1 MYGGLTMIV
10 SNSTQSSRKSKQ
22 TQQSTKPQ
30 AKKQISPLRQ
40 RMICDMELAGYTQGT
55 HQSYIGAV
63 VKLQDHYT
71 IRPDKL
77 TEKQVQQYIFWLRD
91 EKRVAQ
97 GTFQTNWAG
106 IKFFYYHT
114 LGVDWTLFTR
124 KKVRQPLRKRL
135 PVPIAWEDGHRL
147 IAALQKPGY
156 QLCCSFMLALGLRIG
171 DVVVL
176 PVDSIDATQM
186 LVRVIGKR
194 NKERVVPLPDTLLVA
209 LRRFWL
215 THRHPRLL
223 FPNRRGTAPL
233 CQKSLR
239 HAFNQARDT
248 LGIPKTIKP
257 HSLRHGFATHLLEN
271 GVDIRI
277 VQMLLGHASL
287 RSTEI
292 YTHLTKP
299 MCDNLRH
306 QLDRMFADLFTQ
318 GGNHD

>member
-1 MYGGLTMIV
+1 MIG
-10 SNSTQSSRKSKQ
+10 
-22 TQQSTKPQ
+22 
-30 AKKQISPLRQ
+30 
-40 RMICDMELAGYTQGT
+40 DMELAGLTGGTQ
-55 HQSYIGAV
+55 QNYIRAV
-63 VKLQDHYT
+63 VMLQDHYT

-91 EKRVAQ
+91 EKKVAK
-97 GTFQTNWAG
+97 GTFQSNWAG

-124 KKVRQPLRKRL
+124 KKVRPPLRKRL
-135 PVPIAWEDGHRL
+135 PVPIAWQDGHRL
-147 IAALQKPGY
+147 IGALQRPDY

-171 DVVVL
+171 DVVALTVN
-176 PVDSIDATQM
+176 SIDAPQM

-194 NKERVVPLPDTLLVA
+194 NKERVVPLPQTLLVA
-209 LRRFWL
+209 LRKFWL

-223 FPNRRGTAPL
+223 FPNGRGTAPL
-233 CQKSLR
+233 CVESLR
-239 HAFNQARDT
+239 QAFNQARDT
-248 LGIPKTIKP
+248 LGMAKAIKP

-277 VQMLLGHASL
+277 VQILLGHASL

-299 MCDNLRH
+299 MCENLRH
-306 QLDRMFADLFTQ
+306 QIDRMFADLFTQ
-318 GGNHD
+318 GGRHD

>member
-1 MYGGLTMIV
+1 MIR
-10 SNSTQSSRKSKQ
+10 SNGKQSSRKSNQ
-22 TQQSTKPQ
+22 TLHSTKPQ
-30 AKKQISPLRQ
+30 AKKQVSPLRQ
-40 RMICDMELAGYTQGT
+40 RMISDMELAGYTQGT
-55 HQSYIGAV
+55 QQNYIGAV
-63 VKLQDHYT
+63 VKLQDHYR

-91 EKRVAQ
+91 EKKVPK

-114 LGVDWTLFTR
+114 LGVDWPLITR
-124 KKVRQPLRKRL
+124 KKVRQPLCKRL

-171 DVVVL
+171 DVVALTVS
-176 PVDSIDATQM
+176 SIDATQM

-194 NKERVVPLPDTLLVA
+194 NKERVVPLPQTLLVA

-215 THRHPRLL
+215 THRHRRLL
-223 FPNRRGTAPL
+223 FPNHRGTAPL
-233 CQKSLR
+233 CEKSLR

-248 LGIPKTIKP
+248 LGIPKNIKP
-257 HSLRHGFATHLLEN
+257 HSLRHGFATHLLEK

-277 VQMLLGHASL
+277 VQILLGHASL

-318 GGNHD
+318 GGRHE

>member
-1 MYGGLTMIV
+1 MVTRDGKQLARE
-10 SNSTQSSRKSKQ
+10 NSVARQSA
-22 TQQSTKPQ
+22 KPQ
-30 AKKQISPLRQ
+30 ARPKISSLRQ
-40 RMICDMELAGYTQGT
+40 RMIDDMELAGYTPGT
-55 HQSYIGAV
+55 QQAYIGAV

-91 EKRVAQ
+91 QKKVAK
-97 GTFQTNWAG
+97 GTFQSNWAG

-114 LGVDWTLFTR
+114 LGVDWPLVTR

-147 IAALQKPGY
+147 IAALERPDY
-156 QLCCSFMLALGLRIG
+156 QLCCSLMLALGLRIG
-171 DVVVL
+171 DVVPLTVH
-176 PVDSIDATQM
+176 SIDATQM

-194 NKERVVPLPDTLLVA
+194 NKERVLPLPETLLAA

-215 THRHPRLL
+215 THRHRRLL
-223 FPNRRGTAPL
+223 FPNGRGTAPL
-233 CQKSLR
+233 CVNSLR

-277 VQMLLGHASL
+277 VQILLGHASL

-292 YTHLTKP
+292 YTHLTQP
-299 MCDNLRH
+299 MCENLRN

-318 GGNHD
+318 GGSHE

>member
-1 MYGGLTMIV
+1 MIV
-10 SNSTQSSRKSKQ
+10 SNSKQSSRKSKQ
-22 TQQSTKPQ
+22 TLQSTEPQ
-30 AKKQISPLRQ
+30 AKKQVSPLRQ
-40 RMICDMELAGYTQGT
+40 RMIRDMELAGYTQGT
-55 HQSYIGAV
+55 QQSYIGAI

-91 EKRVAQ
+91 QKKVAK
-97 GTFQTNWAG
+97 GTFQAKWAG

-147 IAALQKPGY
+147 IAALKRPDY
-156 QLCCSFMLALGLRIG
+156 QLCCSLMLALGLRIG
-171 DVVVL
+171 DVVALTVN
-176 PVDSIDATQM
+176 SIDATQM

-194 NKERVVPLPDTLLVA
+194 NKERVLPLPETLLVA

-215 THRHPRLL
+215 THRHRRLL

-233 CQKSLR
+233 CVKSLR
-239 HAFNQARDT
+239 HAFNQARDS
-248 LGIPKTIKP
+248 LGIPMNIKP

-277 VQMLLGHASL
+277 VQMLLFFNDTAT
-287 RSTEI
+287 TEI

-299 MCDNLRH
+299 MCENLRH

-318 GGNHD
+318 GGSHD

>member
-1 MYGGLTMIV
+1 MIV
-10 SNSTQSSRKSKQ
+10 CHSKQSSRKSKQ
-22 TQQSTKPQ
+22 TLQGTKPQ
-30 AKKQISPLRQ
+30 NKKQVSPLRQ
-40 RMICDMELAGYTQGT
+40 GMIRDMELAGYTQGT
-55 HQSYIGAV
+55 QQSYIGAV

-71 IRPDKL
+71 IRPDRL

-91 EKRVAQ
+91 EKQVAK
-97 GTFQTNWAG
+97 GTFQANWAG

-114 LGVDWTLFTR
+114 LGVDWPLFTR

-135 PVPIAWEDGHRL
+135 PVPIAWADGHRL
-147 IAALQKPGY
+147 IAALKRPDY

-171 DVVVL
+171 DVVAL
-176 PVDSIDATQM
+176 TVDSMDATGM
-186 LVRVIGKR
+186 LVHVIGKR
-194 NKERVVPLPDTLLVA
+194 NKERVVPLPQTLLLA

-223 FPNRRGTAPL
+223 FPNRKGTAPL
-233 CQKSLR
+233 CDKSLR
-239 HAFNQARDT
+239 QGFNQARDS
-248 LGIPKTIKP
+248 LGIPKTITP

-299 MCDNLRH
+299 MCDNLRR
-306 QLDRMFADLFTQ
+306 QLDHMFADLFTQ

>member
-1 MYGGLTMIV
+1 MYGELSMVTRDGKQ
-10 SNSTQSSRKSKQ
+10 STSQSKQ
-22 TQQSTKPQ
+22 TLKSTKPR
-30 AKKQISPLRQ
+30 AKKQVSPLRQ
-40 RMICDMELAGYTQGT
+40 RMISDMELAGYTPGTQQG
-55 HQSYIGAV
+55 YIGAV
-63 VKLQDHYT
+63 VKLQDHYR
-71 IRPDKL
+71 IRPDEL

-91 EKRVAQ
+91 EKKVPK
-97 GTFQTNWAG
+97 GTFQSNWAG

-114 LGVDWTLFTR
+114 LGVDWPLITR

-147 IAALQKPGY
+147 IAALKKPGY
-156 QLCCSFMLALGLRIG
+156 QLCCSLMLALGLRIG

-176 PVDSIDATQM
+176 TVNSIDATQM

-194 NKERVVPLPDTLLVA
+194 NKERVVPLPETLLVA

-277 VQMLLGHASL
+277 VQMLLGHASI

>member
-1 MYGGLTMIV
+1 MIR
-10 SNSTQSSRKSKQ
+10 SHGKQSSRKSKHTVQ
-22 TQQSTKPQ
+22 GTKPQ
-30 AKKQISPLRQ
+30 AKKQVSPLRQ
-40 RMICDMELAGYTQGT
+40 RMIGDMELAGLTGGTQ
-55 HQSYIGAV
+55 QNYIRAV
-63 VKLQDHYT
+63 VMLQDHYT

-91 EKRVAQ
+91 EKKVAK
-97 GTFQTNWAG
+97 GTFQSNWAG

-124 KKVRQPLRKRL
+124 KKVRPPLRKRL
-135 PVPIAWEDGHRL
+135 PVPIAWQDGHRL
-147 IAALQKPGY
+147 IGALQRPDY

-171 DVVVL
+171 DVVAL
-176 PVDSIDATQM
+176 TVDSIDAPQM

-194 NKERVVPLPDTLLVA
+194 NKERVVPLPQTLLVA
-209 LRRFWL
+209 LRKFWR
-215 THRHPRLL
+215 THRHRRWL
-223 FPNRRGTAPL
+223 FPNGRGTAPL
-233 CQKSLR
+233 CVKSLR
-239 HAFNQARDT
+239 QGFNQARDS
-248 LGIPKTIKP
+248 LGIPKTITP

-277 VQMLLGHASL
+277 VQILLGHASL

-299 MCDNLRH
+299 MCENLRH

-318 GGNHD
+318 GGRHD

>member
-1 MYGGLTMIV
+1 MVTRDGKQLARA
-10 SNSTQSSRKSKQ
+10 NSVARQSA
-22 TQQSTKPQ
+22 KPQ
-30 AKKQISPLRQ
+30 AHPKISSLRQ
-40 RMICDMELAGYTQGT
+40 RMIDDMELAGYTPGT
-55 HQSYIGAV
+55 QQAYIGAV
-63 VKLQDHYT
+63 VKLQDHYHV
-71 IRPDKL
+71 RPDRL
-77 TEKQVQQYIFWLRD
+77 SEKQVQQYIFWLRD
-91 EKRVAQ
+91 QKKVAK
-97 GTFQTNWAG
+97 GTFQSNWAG

-114 LGVDWTLFTR
+114 LGVDWPLVTR

-147 IAALQKPGY
+147 IAALQRPDY
-156 QLCCSFMLALGLRIG
+156 QLCCSLMLALGLRIG
-171 DVVVL
+171 DVVPLTVH
-176 PVDSIDATQM
+176 SIDATQM

-194 NKERVVPLPDTLLVA
+194 NKERVLPLPETLLVA

-215 THRHPRLL
+215 THRHRRLL

-233 CQKSLR
+233 CVKSLR

-277 VQMLLGHASL
+277 VQILLGHASL

-292 YTHLTKP
+292 YTHLTQP
-299 MCDNLRH
+299 MCENLRN
-306 QLDRMFADLFTQ
+306 QLDRMFADLFTE
-318 GGNHD
+318 GGGHD

>member
-1 MYGGLTMIV
+1 MSV
-10 SNSTQSSRKSKQ
+10 SHSSQSTCKNKQ
-22 TQQSTKPQ
+22 TLKSTKPQ
-30 AKKQISPLRQ
+30 AKKPVSPLRQ
-40 RMICDMELAGYTQGT
+40 RMICDMELAGYVPGTQ
-55 HQSYIGAV
+55 QSYIGAV

-71 IRPDKL
+71 ICPDKL
-77 TEKQVQQYIFWLRD
+77 TEKQVLQYIFWLRD
-91 EKRVAQ
+91 EKKVPK

-114 LGVDWTLFTR
+114 LGVDWTLVTR
-124 KKVRQPLRKRL
+124 KKVRQPLCKRL

-156 QLCCSFMLALGLRIG
+156 QLCCSLMLSLGLRIG

-176 PVDSIDATQM
+176 TIHSIDATQM
-186 LVRVIGKR
+186 MVRVIGKR
-194 NKERVVPLPDTLLVA
+194 NKERVVPLPQTLLLA
-209 LRRFWL
+209 LREFWL

-233 CQKSLR
+233 CVKSLR
-239 HAFNQARDT
+239 NAFNQARDS
-248 LGIPKTIKP
+248 LGISNSIKP

-318 GGNHD
+318 GGSHE

>member
-1 MYGGLTMIV
+1 MATRDGK
-10 SNSTQSSRKSKQ
+10 QSASQSKQ
-22 TQQSTKPQ
+22 TLKNAKPQ
-30 AKKQISPLRQ
+30 ANKQVSPLRQ
-40 RMICDMELAGYTQGT
+40 RMICDMELAGLADGSQKN
-55 HQSYIGAV
+55 YIRAV
-63 VKLQDHYT
+63 AMLQDHYT

-77 TEKQVQQYIFWLRD
+77 TERQVQQYIFWLRD
-91 EKRVAQ
+91 EKKVPK
-97 GTFQTNWAG
+97 GTFQSNWGG
-106 IKFFYYHT
+106 IRFFYYHT
-114 LGVDWTLFTR
+114 LGVDWPLFTR
-124 KKVRQPLRKRL
+124 KKVRQPLRRRL

-147 IAALQKPGY
+147 ISALKKPGY

-176 PVDSIDATQM
+176 TSDSIDASQM
-186 LVRVIGKR
+186 MVRVIGKR
-194 NKERVVPLPDTLLVA
+194 NKERVVPLPETLLEA
-209 LRRFWL
+209 LRQFWL

-233 CQKSLR
+233 SVKSLR
-239 HAFNQARDT
+239 NAFSQARDS
-248 LGIPKTIKP
+248 LGISKKITP

-287 RSTEI
+287 KSTEI

-306 QLDRMFADLFTQ
+306 QLNRMFADLFTK
-318 GGNHD
+318 GGSHD

>member
-1 MYGGLTMIV
+1 MIR
-10 SNSTQSSRKSKQ
+10 SRGKQSSRRSKHTVQ
-22 TQQSTKPQ
+22 GTKPQ
-30 AKKQISPLRQ
+30 AKEQVSPLRQ
-40 RMICDMELAGYTQGT
+40 RMIGDMELAGLTGGTQ
-55 HQSYIGAV
+55 QNYIRAV
-63 VKLQDHYT
+63 VMLQDHYT

-91 EKRVAQ
+91 EKKVAK
-97 GTFQTNWAG
+97 GTFQSNWAG

-135 PVPIAWEDGHRL
+135 PVPIAWQDGHRL
-147 IAALQKPGY
+147 IRALQRPDY

-171 DVVVL
+171 DVVAL
-176 PVDSIDATQM
+176 TVDSIDAPQM

-194 NKERVVPLPDTLLVA
+194 NKERVVPLPQTLLVA
-209 LRRFWL
+209 LRKFWL
-215 THRHPRLL
+215 THRHPRWL
-223 FPNRRGTAPL
+223 FPNGRGTAPL
-233 CQKSLR
+233 CVKSLR
-239 HAFNQARDT
+239 QGFNQARDS
-248 LGIPKTIKP
+248 LGIPKTITP

-277 VQMLLGHASL
+277 VQILLGHASL

-299 MCDNLRH
+299 MCENLRH

-318 GGNHD
+318 GGRHD